1 METKDRDVYLLVKK
15 CCVLFCYVPFSCY
28 NDKGEQ
34 NRTQKGDE
42 TMAGKKIQITLPPE
56 VFEKLER
63 MSKKTSQKKSAVII
77 SAINTIYA
85 LQQQQTTVQI
95 DGQGVMI

>member
-1 METKDRDVYLLVKK
+1 
-15 CCVLFCYVPFSCY
+15 
-28 NDKGEQ
+28 
-34 NRTQKGDE
+34 
-42 TMAGKKIQITLPPE
+42 MAGKKIQITLPPE

-63 MSKKTSQKKSAVII
+63 MSKKTSQKKSVVII